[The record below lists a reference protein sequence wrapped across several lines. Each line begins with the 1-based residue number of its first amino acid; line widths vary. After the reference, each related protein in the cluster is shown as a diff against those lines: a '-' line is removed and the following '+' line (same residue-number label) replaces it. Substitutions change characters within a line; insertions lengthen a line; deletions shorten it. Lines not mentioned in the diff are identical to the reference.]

1 MNNLLVNILMGF
13 SISKYWLSKYHSN
26 LLVIPRVLRFLLRQ
40 YKSFDPSKL
49 SFHLRIALRSVQHRL
64 VFSAG
69 QNILVRF
76 SSYLLSSWYKPTL
89 NKKTRR
95 IKKIKRNQ
103 KKILKKKNNKRRRK
117 KLKIVTNNLNTNKAK
132 KDSIALKLVK
142 LQLSLKPNFN
152 FKINF
157 SLEKYIQGFFD
168 KISETISNYKII
180 KDDEKRKLKI
190 EKIENER
197 KEKILIEKQ
206 KKEEEELRVK
216 LKEQAL
222 KDEARLE
229 KQRTK
234 DIKLFLRKEQA
245 LLRIEQAEKQKQF
258 LKQLRLDK
266 QIEKFRIREVK
277 ELERLEKISLR
288 EKREDYTGLQERI
301 DKLKQKYR
309 IIRDQKIR
317 ERVEALGVKLQGDED
332 RETLLVK
339 EKEYTLAR
347 QKIEFAL
354 ESFYRSASS
363 LVFQL
368 NKRHITRNMSIFR
381 CIDRRFETGE
391 IFIKWDE
398 SQDEEWLLLI
408 YIKNNS
414 PDEGIVIEDKTN
426 PEKNLSHEFRNI
438 DIFKASDTMV
448 DSLTQLIARA
458 RAKNNN

>member
-1 MNNLLVNILMGF
+1 MKKKQKK
-13 SISKYWLSKYHSN
+13 SK
-26 LLVIPRVLRFLLRQ
+26 
-40 YKSFDPSKL
+40 KS
-49 SFHLRIALRSVQHRL
+49 
-64 VFSAG
+64 
-69 QNILVRF
+69 
-76 SSYLLSSWYKPTL
+76 
-89 NKKTRR
+89 
-95 IKKIKRNQ
+95 KKIKKKSSKKKTSKIIKKKTKKLRKTIKKRTKKFKRSKKRKIYQ
-103 KKILKKKNNKRRRK
+103 IKEVLKAKKI
-117 KLKIVTNNLNTNKAK
+117 K
-132 KDSIALKLVK
+132 KDSITLKLVK
-142 LQLSLKPNFN
+142 LQLSLKPEFN

-157 SLEKYIQGFFD
+157 NIEKYIQGFFD
-168 KISETISNYKII
+168 KISETISNYSII
-180 KDDEKRKLKI
+180 KHDEKRRIKL

-197 KEKILIEKQ
+197 KAKITFQKQ
-206 KKEEEELRVK
+206 KLEQEALKVK

-222 KDEARLE
+222 KDEAKLE
-229 KQRTK
+229 KQRAK

-277 ELERLEKISLR
+277 ELEKLEKISLK
-288 EKREDYTGLQERI
+288 EKREDYAGLQERI
-301 DKLKQKYR
+301 DKLKEKYR
-309 IIRDQKIR
+309 VIRDQKIK

-332 RETLLVK
+332 RETLLLK

-347 QKIEFAL
+347 QKVEFAL

-391 IFIKWDE
+391 VFIKWDE
-398 SQDEEWLLLI
+398 SEDEEWLLLI

-414 PDEGIVIEDKTN
+414 PDEGIIIEDKTN
-426 PEKNLSHEFRNI
+426 PEKNVSHEFRSV

-448 DSLTQLIARA
+448 DSLTQLIARK
-458 RAKNNN
+458 RDKNNN